1 MSRKQKTSIPSA
13 FLRFTSLIST
23 ASLLLLG
30 ALWIGDDAYHFEVDS
45 AEYRHE
51 FLEMRKGE
59 VRHEV
64 DLFLAA
70 VAKRRDNLED
80 SLRRD
85 IRDRV
90 DEAWAVA
97 DNLYRHNAGRMG
109 REELAGMIRE
119 ALRPIRYNNGR
130 GYFFATGLDGK
141 EQLFADQ
148 PEFEAQKLLDMADS
162 SGKPVI
168 RDMIG
173 IARDRGAG
181 YYEYFWTK
189 PGSPGRDHRKLAYIR
204 HFPALDWLIGT
215 GEYPENV
222 ENDLKAEILTQLEQE
237 RFGDGGYLFA
247 GTLDGVAL
255 AGPAKGKNMLA
266 ATDANELKIVQELIS
281 TAKKGGGFV
290 EYVMPP
296 IEGFTPHR
304 KLSYVTLVK
313 DWGWLVGAG
322 VNLDA
327 VEADIARN
335 RQDIMANSLKHTA
348 MLLGLL
354 GIVFLGQYIAARRAT
369 ARLRDGLA
377 VFMDFFSRAGR
388 SGAALVPESQPYIE
402 LEELAAT
409 ANAMID
415 GRMRAEKAL
424 QDSEA
429 RYRRLVDNALDAIF
443 LADRSG
449 RIVDANNEACQS
461 LGYTFEEV
469 TSLNVWDVDIHASA
483 EGFGQLVDMLNQ
495 KGAAMLQGAHR
506 KKDGTVFP
514 VEVQTTVFQENGNL
528 LVLGVARDISAR
540 IEVEEKLRQSEK
552 TFIQLFQSSP
562 EAILLVQTESERIR
576 EVNEACVRL
585 FGHAREDL
593 LGKTAL
599 EAGLYAR
606 QSDRDTI
613 LDALRRGGEV
623 KDYELQMRHRD
634 GRILDCVLSSQVLD
648 IGGERHHL
656 ASCHDITE
664 QKKIQEMLIQSE
676 KMISVG
682 GIATGIAHEINN
694 PLGIIM
700 QAAENLTL
708 RTRSDFPKNREA
720 AEAVGLDLALMDRYM
735 KARKLDVFIQD
746 IREAGVRAAF
756 IVRNMLDFSR
766 RGESRRTMCRVRDIA
781 EKALNLAR
789 SDYDLKKRY
798 DFRNIRVD
806 IAEEPDVPAVFCS
819 ETEMEQVFLNL
830 FRNAAQ
836 AIASAPSPGGEP
848 RVEVRISAPRQGWV
862 RVEVEDNGPGIP
874 PEALRRIFE
883 PFFTTKKPGEG
894 TGLGLAVSYFI
905 VTSGHRGRIHAA
917 PGSTGGACIT
927 VELPVQPGST
937 PESAELRHAQ
947 TQPSGWR

>member
-1 MSRKQKTSIPSA
+1 MSRKRKASIPSA
-13 FLRFTSLIST
+13 FLRFTSIIST

-30 ALWIGDDAYHFEVDS
+30 VLWVCDDIYHFEKDS
-45 AEYRHE
+45 AEYRQE
-51 FLEMRKGE
+51 FLETRKRE

-64 DLFLAA
+64 DAFLAEIA
-70 VAKRRDNLED
+70 DRRGALEE
-80 SLRRD
+80 SLRRN

-90 DEAWAVA
+90 DEAWSVA
-97 DNLYRHNAGRMG
+97 DNLYRHNSGRMG
-109 REELAGMIRE
+109 RKELAGMIRE
-119 ALRPIRYNNGR
+119 ALRPIRYNDGR
-130 GYFFATGLDGK
+130 GYFFATGLDGV
-141 EQLFADQ
+141 EQLFADR
-148 PEFEAQKLLDMADS
+148 PEFEDRNLMDMKDP

-168 RDMIG
+168 RDMIR
-173 IARDRGAG
+173 IARERGAG

-204 HFPALDWLIGT
+204 HFPALEWLIGT
-215 GEYPENV
+215 GEYLEDV
-222 ENDLKAEILTQLEQE
+222 ENDLKAEILRLLERE
-237 RFGDGGYLFA
+237 HFGQGGYLFA
-247 GTLDGVAL
+247 GTLDGFGL
-255 AGPAKGKNMLA
+255 AGPAKGRDMLA
-266 ATDANELKIVQELIS
+266 MTDANELKVVQELVAA
-281 TAKKGGGFV
+281 AKGGGGFV

-296 IEGFTPHR
+296 VVGVTPHR
-304 KLSYVTLVK
+304 KLSYVAPVK
-313 DWGWLVGAG
+313 DWGWFVGAG
-322 VNLDA
+322 VNLDV
-327 VEADIARN
+327 VEADIARK
-335 RQDIMANSLKHTA
+335 RHVIMTNSIKHTA

-354 GIVFLGQYIAARRAT
+354 GLIFLIQHIAARRAT
-369 ARLRDGLA
+369 ARLREGLA
-377 VFMDFFSRAGR
+377 AFMDFFSQAGR
-388 SGAALVPESQPYIE
+388 SEATLAPGSQPYIE
-402 LEELAAT
+402 LEKLAAT
-409 ANAMID
+409 ANSMID
-415 GRMRAEKAL
+415 GRLRTEKAL
-424 QDSEA
+424 HDSEA

-449 RIVDANNEACQS
+449 RIIDANNEACQS
-461 LGYTFEEV
+461 LGYTFAEL
-469 TSLNVWDVDIHASA
+469 TALNVWDVDIHASA
-483 EGFGQLVDMLNQ
+483 EGFGQLLDMLNE

-514 VEVQTTVFQENGNL
+514 VEIQTTVFQENGDL

-562 EAILLVQTESERIR
+562 EAIFLVQTESERIR

-593 LGKTAL
+593 LGKTAM
-599 EAGLYAR
+599 EAGLHAR

-613 LDALRRGGEV
+613 LGQLRRGGEI

-634 GRILDCVLSSQVLD
+634 GRILDCVLSSQVLN

-656 ASCHDITE
+656 ASYHDITE

-694 PLGIIM
+694 PLGIIL
-700 QAAENLTL
+700 QAAENLAL
-708 RTRSDFPKNREA
+708 RTRPDFPKNLEA
-720 AEAVGLDLALMDRYM
+720 AEAVGLDLGLMDRYM
-735 KARKLDVFIQD
+735 KVRKLDVFIQD
-746 IREAGVRAAF
+746 IREAGIRAAF

-766 RGESRRTMCRVRDIA
+766 RGESRRSMCRMRDIT

-789 SDYDLKKRY
+789 SDYDLKKHY
-798 DFRNIRVD
+798 DFRNIR
-806 IAEEPDVPAVFCS
+806 INIKEEPDIPAVFCS

-836 AIASAPSPGGEP
+836 AIASADIPAGEP
-848 RVEVRISAPRQGWV
+848 RIEVRISVPAEGWV

-874 PEALRRIFE
+874 PEARRRIFE

-917 PGSTGGACIT
+917 QGSAGGACFT
-927 VELPVQPGST
+927 VDLPVQPGST
-937 PESAELRHAQ
+937 PQNAER
-947 TQPSGWR
+947 